1 MDPCTNTTVKVGHNK
16 RNTTPFKS
24 RNKTRRSEEEKRCCT
39 QEAVAQKPTSEP
51 ADEQVLCYDCQR
63 ELDEDMYQ
71 PTEVWIWSTE
81 SQSYHIEKVCPGGSC
96 QRFAAVDMDGW

>member
-1 MDPCTNTTVKVGHNK
+1 MDSLSNTTIKVGKNK
-16 RNTTPFKS
+16 RHTTPFKP
-24 RNKTRRSEEEKRCCT
+24 RGKTCHSNEGKRFSA
-39 QEAVAQKPTSEP
+39 QEAIGRKPASEP
-51 ADEQVLCYDCQR
+51 ADEQLLCYDCQR